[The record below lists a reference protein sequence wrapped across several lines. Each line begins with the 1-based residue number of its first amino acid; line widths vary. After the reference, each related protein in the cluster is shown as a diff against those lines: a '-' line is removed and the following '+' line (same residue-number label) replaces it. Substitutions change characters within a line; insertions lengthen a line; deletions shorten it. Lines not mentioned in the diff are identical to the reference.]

1 MPITLHWHSDLGLPL
16 PPYSKEIVFR
26 FLAGLCKHSSSFSCQ
41 QVGNLAF
48 TFQSFSLQVPQ
59 CVYESDSIVQEN
71 QKIQKMFNS
80 NKIINVRAGLPFD
93 YYLIG
98 HCICHH
104 GGMWGITSYKEEKI
118 ELLVQGLKSCYD
130 SPKGKLQKLSITNVG
145 LLKLD
150 PLLVSDLQQLYLK
163 QVTFTASSVNII
175 RKCISPD
182 GALKTVHLYHCEHV
196 ELLFPIVFES
206 SLLDTIEIVD
216 EHTSLHINDDAM
228 NLLMNNS
235 NLNHLRLHFPLKLP
249 AHTVCHNTSL
259 DFLAKRLL
267 MFISSKH
274 TLPNIKILC
283 KSSEFDVLLH
293 FEKTSAGNRE
303 PKTEFKIVIHNPGGK
318 VRIIPFKCALLHTRI
333 THAQRVIACA
343 LRAINLRVSVD
354 CA

>member
-1 MPITLHWHSDLGLPL
+1 MD
-16 PPYSKEIVFR
+16 
-26 FLAGLCKHSSSFSCQ
+26 
-41 QVGNLAF
+41 
-48 TFQSFSLQVPQ
+48 
-59 CVYESDSIVQEN
+59 
-71 QKIQKMFNS
+71 
-80 NKIINVRAGLPFD
+80 
-93 YYLIG
+93 
-98 HCICHH
+98 
-104 GGMWGITSYKEEKI
+104 
-118 ELLVQGLKSCYD
+118 
-130 SPKGKLQKLSITNVG
+130 

-150 PLLVSDLQQLYLK
+150 PLLASDLQQLYLK
-163 QVTFTASSVNII
+163 QVTFMADSVNII

-235 NLNHLRLHFPLKLP
+235 NLKHLRLHFPLKLP

-274 TLPNIKILC
+274 TLPNIEISH

-318 VRIIPFKCALLHTRI
+318 VRVIPFKCALLHTRI

-343 LRAINLRVSVD
+343 LRAINLHVRVD